1 MDWAE
6 ILKYVVMGLL
16 GLLGSP
22 LIDWLKNKLGIQ
34 DRLAVLLTGVVATVL
49 AFAELF
55 LAGSL
60 TLEMFTLENFA
71 VAFTAVY
78 TAAQVWFGLLKDRK

>member
-1 MDWAE
+1 MSWSE
-6 ILKYVVMGLL
+6 IFNYVVMTVLA
-16 GLLGSP
+16 LLGSP
-22 LIDWLKNKLGIQ
+22 LISWIKNKLGWE
-34 DRLAVLLTGVVATVL
+34 DRWAVLVAGVVATGL

-78 TAAQVWFGLLKDRK
+78 TVAQVWFGLFKERD

>member
-1 MDWAE
+1 MNVVE
-6 ILKYVVMGLL
+6 ILRYLVMGAL

-22 LIDWLKNKLGIQ
+22 FIEWIKNKLGWEA
-34 DRLAVLLTGVVATVL
+34 RWAVLLAGAVAVVL

-71 VAFTAVY
+71 VAFSAVY
-78 TAAQVWFGLLKDRK
+78 AASQVWY